1 MEGRWKTDRRS
12 PEAVGER
19 PGSRPDGPME
29 EGERER
35 DRRPPVTAFGRV
47 LVGCGPEVKSGQS
60 PGRFPGRVSEESSWS
75 NFGRV
80 PGRVSAG
87 KKVAFNSGELLPP

>member
-1 MEGRWKTDRRS
+1 
-12 PEAVGER
+12 
-19 PGSRPDGPME
+19 ME

-35 DRRPPVTAFGRV
+35 DRRPPVAAFGRV

-80 PGRVSAG
+80 PGRVSAESSWSNFGRVPGRVSAG
-87 KKVAFNSGELLPP
+87 KKVEFNSGELLPP